1 MTLEELEH
9 AIRAACDITGDT
21 EVYVFGSQS
30 ILGQIPDP
38 PSALAMSAEA
48 DMCPR
53 HRTDQTE
60 MLNAIGE
67 GSPFHR
73 THGFYVHGLPIEEA
87 AVLPANWQMRT
98 KPLRLSGNRG
108 TGLCLEQMRTKP
120 LRLSGNRG
128 TGLCL
133 EVHDLAASK
142 LVAFR
147 EKDRAFV
154 RVLLGARHLKA
165 RTLVARI
172 RRLPIA
178 PNVCDRLAN
187 WVHRTVQELD

>member
-98 KPLRLSGNRG
+98 KPLRLSG
-108 TGLCLEQMRTKP
+108 
-120 LRLSGNRG
+120 SRG